1 VSAARA
7 VARLGALAIVLGAVF
22 LAPLTALPHPLGN
35 FSVNRYTAL
44 RLGSDGAELR
54 YIIDMAEIPAF
65 QEIQDAGLTPE
76 ADHPTV
82 AAYAAD
88 KAERLKAGLALI
100 VNGQRVT
107 LETQSYSVIFPPG
120 AGGLPTLKIGVRYR
134 AHIDE
139 SSNLRIDYRDR
150 NYTERAGWKEI
161 IAVSGPEVRIVESSV
176 PDRDR
181 SGELSDYPTDLLS
194 SPPQTAEAHVA
205 AIWNRSTPA
214 DAAIQS
220 THDRDAR
227 LRVLREPLGPARDRL
242 RAWESPPVA
251 PASSPMTLAPPP
263 VKEVEANTVALVP
276 NRQATPRNAFTEL
289 VASRQVGV
297 EVALAAL
304 AIAVGFGALHAL
316 EPGHGKT
323 VVAAYIVGSRGTAWH
338 ALILGL
344 IVTASHTVGVYML
357 GGVTLYAQR
366 YVMPERLYPWV
377 GVLSGLTIAGLG
389 GVLFLRRYSGH
400 AGEHAHHHDHSHH
413 HHGHGDAQHAGSEH
427 PHSHHHHHHIPA
439 SDDVSLKELFALG
452 VTGGIV
458 PCPAALVVLLSALS
472 LGRVVFGLVL
482 ITAFSVGL
490 AAVLILIGL
499 LMVYARQLAT
509 RFRGDGPLVTW
520 WLPLTSSAVMAVLGI
535 AIAVRAL
542 LGAGIL
548 EIRLS

>member
-1 VSAARA
+1 MLA
-7 VARLGALAIVLGAVF
+7 VVLGAVF
-22 LAPLTALPHPLGN
+22 LAPAPALPHPLGN

-44 RLGSDGAELR
+44 RLDTDGAELR

-76 ADHPTV
+76 ADHPKV
-82 AAYAAD
+82 AAYAVD
-88 KAERLKAGLALI
+88 KAERLKEGLALI

-139 SSNLRIDYRDR
+139 SSNVRIDYHDR
-150 NYTERAGWKEI
+150 NYAERAGWKEI
-161 IAVSGPEVRIVESSV
+161 IAVSGPEVRILESSV

-214 DAAIQS
+214 DAAIPS
-220 THDRDAR
+220 TLDRDAR
-227 LRVLREPLGPARDRL
+227 LRVPRQPLGPVRGRLRDR
-242 RAWESPPVA
+242 ESPPA
-251 PASSPMTLAPPP
+251 AAASSPMTLASPPA
-263 VKEVEANTVALVP
+263 VTLVP

-289 VASRQVGV
+289 VASRQLGL
-297 EVALAAL
+297 EVTLAAL
-304 AIAVGFGALHAL
+304 AIAIGFGALHAL

-323 VVAAYIVGSRGTAWH
+323 VVAAYLVGSRGTAWH

-366 YVMPERLYPWV
+366 YVMPERLYPWI
-377 GVLSGLTIAGLG
+377 GVLSGLIIAALG

-400 AGEHAHHHDHSHH
+400 AHHDHGHH
-413 HHGHGDAQHAGSEH
+413 HHGHDDTQHAGSEH

-482 ITAFSVGL
+482 ITAFSAGL

-499 LMVYARQLAT
+499 LTVYARQLAT
-509 RFRGDGPLVTW
+509 RFRGDGPLVTR
-520 WLPLTSSAVMAVLGI
+520 WLPLTSSAVMAVLGV
-535 AIAVRAL
+535 AIAVRTL
-542 LGAGIL
+542 LTAGIL